1 MCFGGKTLDHKLIIA
16 FVGLPLSGKSTAA
29 RVAENLNFPVVVM
42 GDVIRDEVLHQ
53 DLELTDQNAGKVA
66 TELREKEG
74 MDAIARR
81 CVPLIRAREESVVV
95 VDGIRSDSEVAHFK
109 QEFGENF
116 ILINIQAETD
126 ERFDRSVRRE
136 RGDDITTIEEL
147 KSRDERELSWS
158 MEKAIKRA
166 DLTIENNST
175 INKFNE
181 KIEEVLKRI
190 SRYVEVEI
198 ITEVHPTEDKEKVVQ
213 AVMNFFPDAQIQT
226 ENGHLTALAKDLST
240 FRNLLRKQRILDTAR
255 TELRENTQH
264 NTIHIHLNKQT
275 ATVSKI
281 NFTEE
286 DIVLSPLRVEFRVYG
301 VDMDRFIDYLAPRTR
316 EGKPVVELESL

>member
-1 MCFGGKTLDHKLIIA
+1 MDHKLIIA

-29 RVAENLNFPVVVM
+29 RVAENIDFPVVVM
-42 GDVIRDEVLHQ
+42 GDIIRDEVVRQ
-53 DLELTDQNAGKVA
+53 GLELNDSNAGKVA

-81 CVPLIRAREESVVV
+81 CVPLIRAREESVIII
-95 VDGIRSDSEVAHFK
+95 DGIRSDSEVEHFK
-109 QEFGENF
+109 QEFGQNF
-116 ILINIQAETD
+116 ILINIQAERD
-126 ERFDRSVRRE
+126 ERFDRSVKRE
-136 RGDDITTIEEL
+136 RGDDIATIEEL

-158 MEKAIKRA
+158 MEKAIQRA

-175 INKFNE
+175 LNKFNE
-181 KIEEVLKRI
+181 KIEEVLKKV

-198 ITEVHPTEDKEKVVQ
+198 FTEVHPTEDQQKIVQ
-213 AVMNFFPDAQIQT
+213 AIKNFFPDAQIQT
-226 ENGHLTALAKDLST
+226 DNGHLTAHSNDLST

-255 TELRENTQH
+255 TELLENAHH
-264 NTIHIHLNKQT
+264 NNIQLCLNKQT

-286 DIVLSPLRVEFRVYG
+286 DVVLSPLRVEFRVYG
-301 VDMDRFIDYLAPRTR
+301 IDMDRFIDYLAPKTR
-316 EGKPVVELESL
+316 EGKPVVELENL

>member
-1 MCFGGKTLDHKLIIA
+1 MDHKLIIA

-29 RVAENLNFPVVVM
+29 RVAENLDFPVVVM

-53 DLELTDQNAGKVA
+53 GLDLTDQNAGRVA
-66 TELREKEG
+66 TELRENEG

-81 CVPLIRAREESVVV
+81 CVPLIRAREQSVIVI
-95 VDGIRSDSEVAHFK
+95 DGIRSDSEVEHFK
-109 QEFGENF
+109 QVFGENF

-136 RGDDITTIEEL
+136 RGDDIATIEEL

-175 INKFNE
+175 LNKFNE
-181 KIEEVLKRI
+181 KIEEVLKRV

-198 ITEVHPTEDKEKVVQ
+198 FTEVHPTEDHQKVVQ
-213 AVMNFFPDAQIQT
+213 AIKNFFPDAQIQAD
-226 ENGHLTALAKDLST
+226 NGHLKAHAQNLST
-240 FRNLLRKQRILDTAR
+240 FRDLLRKQKILDTAR
-255 TELRENTQH
+255 TELRENTSH
-264 NTIHIHLNKQT
+264 NTIRLHLNKQT

-281 NFTEE
+281 NFAEE
-286 DIVLSPLRVEFRVYG
+286 DIVLSPLQVEFRVYG
-301 VDMDRFIDYLAPRTR
+301 IDMDRFIDYLAPRTR

>member
-1 MCFGGKTLDHKLIIA
+1 MDHKLIVA

-29 RVAENLNFPVVVM
+29 RVAENLGFPVVVM
-42 GDVIRDEVLHQ
+42 GDVIRDEVIHRGL
-53 DLELTDQNAGKVA
+53 DLTDSNAGKVA
-66 TELREKEG
+66 IELRENEG

-81 CVPLIRAREESVVV
+81 CVPLIRSRKESVVV
-95 VDGIRSDSEVAHFK
+95 VDGIRSDSEVEHFK
-109 QEFGENF
+109 QEFGQNF

-136 RGDDITTIEEL
+136 RGDDIATIEEL
-147 KSRDERELSWS
+147 KSRDQRELSWS

-166 DLTIENNST
+166 DLAIENNST
-175 INKFNE
+175 LNKFKE
-181 KIEEVLKRI
+181 KIEEVLKRV

-198 ITEVHPTEDKEKVVQ
+198 FTEVHPTEDHQKVVQ
-213 AVMNFFPDAQIQT
+213 AIKNFFPDAHIQT
-226 ENGHLTALAKDLST
+226 DNGHLTAHAQNLST
-240 FRNLLRKQRILDTAR
+240 FRNLLRKQKILDTAR
-255 TELRENTQH
+255 TELRENTYH
-264 NTIHIHLNKQT
+264 NTIRLYLNKQT

-301 VDMDRFIDYLAPRTR
+301 VEMDRFIDYLAPQTR